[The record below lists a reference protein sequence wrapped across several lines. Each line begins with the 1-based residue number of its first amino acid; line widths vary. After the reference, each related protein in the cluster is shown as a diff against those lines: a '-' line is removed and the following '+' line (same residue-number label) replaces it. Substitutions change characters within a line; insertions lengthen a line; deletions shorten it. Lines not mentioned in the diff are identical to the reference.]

1 MRSNLMRK
9 KKLSL
14 DVDGMIGEH
23 AAYANFCSGATNAEK
38 HKKMLKFID
47 QIIENELTPRQQDC
61 MRFYYG
67 ENMKVEDI
75 AELMQLRP
83 TTVYKH
89 ISKARQAIKKRLY
102 IFDAVQNS

>member
-1 MRSNLMRK
+1 MP
-9 KKLSL
+9 KLSL
-14 DVDGMIGEH
+14 DIDWKIGE
-23 AAYANFCSGATNAEK
+23 YASYLVYCNGKTGTNAEK
-38 HKKMLKFID
+38 RKKMLKFID

-102 IFDAVQNS
+102 IFDAVQNNS